1 MMPRQI
7 TVYKCN
13 ICGKQYYSENEACK
27 CESEHAKPIGLKDHN
42 YKYEDYRMWDH
53 YPSYVIVQMSNGKD
67 CQYNFVNEIKW

>member
-1 MMPRQI
+1 MPRQI

-42 YKYEDYRMWDH
+42 YKYEDYRM
-53 YPSYVIVQMSNGKD
+53 
-67 CQYNFVNEIKW
+67 